1 MIRGKK
7 VPPMLFV
14 TGVLLIL
21 LVIWTRWWVLLPL
34 ILFIIDF
41 YTTRYIPWQCLKVK
55 IKISKAFREILDWIW
70 AMVTAVV
77 IVLLIRTLLIEA
89 YTIPTPSMEKSLL
102 VGDYLFVSK
111 ISYGPKLP
119 VTPLSFP
126 FTLNIMPFS
135 KNRKSYSDRMQLPYK
150 RLKWLG
156 RIRRN
161 DVVVFHFPEG
171 DTVVLQNPEQ
181 DYYALVREYGRE
193 HILSQ
198 YQVVTRPVDRRDN
211 FIKRCVAIPGD
222 TLEIRHAAVYV
233 NNNLL
238 PDPPGVQ
245 HNYYILTNGEN
256 IDIQELEKL
265 GISETD
271 RYTEPYK
278 DSFILPL
285 TAYQAEKMSSLNNI
299 ISVTKLENANGN
311 LSWLS
316 FFPYDPGYHWT
327 EDNFGPLVI
336 PEKGSSIRI
345 SMENLPLYR
354 RVIENYEKNKL
365 EIKDSTIL
373 INDIPA
379 KTYTFKM
386 DYYFVTGDNRHN
398 SADSRIWGFVP
409 EDHVIGKAIFVWLSI
424 DKYKK
429 SFSRFRWDHM
439 FKRIN

>member
-1 MIRGKK
+1 
-7 VPPMLFV
+7 
-14 TGVLLIL
+14 
-21 LVIWTRWWVLLPL
+21 
-34 ILFIIDF
+34 
-41 YTTRYIPWQCLKVK
+41 
-55 IKISKAFREILDWIW
+55 
-70 AMVTAVV
+70 
-77 IVLLIRTLLIEA
+77 
-89 YTIPTPSMEKSLL
+89 
-102 VGDYLFVSK
+102 
-111 ISYGPKLP
+111 
-119 VTPLSFP
+119 
-126 FTLNIMPFS
+126 
-135 KNRKSYSDRMQLPYK
+135 
-150 RLKWLG
+150 
-156 RIRRN
+156 
-161 DVVVFHFPEG
+161 
-171 DTVVLQNPEQ
+171 
-181 DYYALVREYGRE
+181 
-193 HILSQ
+193 
-198 YQVVTRPVDRRDN
+198 
-211 FIKRCVAIPGD
+211 
-222 TLEIRHAAVYV
+222 
-233 NNNLL
+233 
-238 PDPPGVQ
+238 
-245 HNYYILTNGEN
+245 
-256 IDIQELEKL
+256 
-265 GISETD
+265 
-271 RYTEPYK
+271 
-278 DSFILPL
+278 
-285 TAYQAEKMSSLNNI
+285 MSSLNNI